1 MNSNKIYKLFVVV
14 ATILLT
20 FTMFSTCYADSEKIT
35 KDFELNSYSSSN
47 NEIIYGCDIGKD
59 GEIKLLSINATEFG
73 LPSNLYDYKDY
84 IRMRVTYTEDDLK
97 VYDCK
102 VINHKTGELI
112 EDLSE
117 ENINRLFNIEYGK
130 NISEKSWS
138 DKIKLSEINE
148 NVIYKYTATST
159 TQFPEIEN
167 DTGKNCMIYI
177 KQRDDKTYETK
188 INMSKSISGDGIS
201 FSFNEYNSGESFCIM
216 YKTLGNS
223 ELLNLVENDEI
234 IYLSKYKDGDKL
246 EYQFEKYI
254 YNDTDK
260 NITVNTKNT
269 VFGVEN
275 SNSVVIGKG
284 EIYGFDWMIDEA
296 TISYEQSNTNDNQD
310 NKKEKNNNNN
320 INNQTNKKTDNN
332 DNSKQTGNSKDS
344 TTVNSSNLPQTGT
357 SNIIIIMILIS
368 IIAMIITIIKSR
380 KFKDIK

>member
-1 MNSNKIYKLFVVV
+1 MNNNKIFKLFVIIT
-14 ATILLT
+14 TIFLT
-20 FTMFSTCYADSEKIT
+20 ITMFSTCYADSEKIT

-47 NEIIYGCDIGKD
+47 NEVIYGCDIGKD
-59 GEIKLLSINATEFG
+59 EEIKLLSINATEFG
-73 LPSNLYDYKDY
+73 LPSNLYNYKDY

-130 NISEKSWS
+130 NINEKSWS
-138 DKIKLSEINE
+138 DKLKLSEINE
-148 NVIYKYTATST
+148 NVIYKYTANST

-177 KQRDDKTYETK
+177 KEKDDETYETK
-188 INMSKSISGDGIS
+188 INMSKNISGNGIS
-201 FSFNEYNSGESFCIM
+201 VSFNDYSSGESFCIM
-216 YKTLGNS
+216 YKSLGNS
-223 ELLNLVENDEI
+223 ELLNVVGNDEI

-260 NITVNTKNT
+260 NITVNTKDT
-269 VFGVEN
+269 AFGIEDT
-275 SNSVVIGKG
+275 NSVIIEKG
-284 EIYGFDWMIDEA
+284 AIYGFDSMIDEA
-296 TISYEQSNTNDNQD
+296 TISYEQSNTNDNQ
-310 NKKEKNNNNN
+310 NSKKDGNNSNNV
-320 INNQTNKKTDNN
+320 NNEANQKKDNN
-332 DNSKQTGNSKDS
+332 DNSKQTGDSKDS
-344 TTVNSSNLPQTGT
+344 TTVNSSKLPQTGT
-357 SNIIIIMILIS
+357 SNIMIIMISIS
-368 IIAMIITIIKSR
+368 IIVMIIIAIKSR